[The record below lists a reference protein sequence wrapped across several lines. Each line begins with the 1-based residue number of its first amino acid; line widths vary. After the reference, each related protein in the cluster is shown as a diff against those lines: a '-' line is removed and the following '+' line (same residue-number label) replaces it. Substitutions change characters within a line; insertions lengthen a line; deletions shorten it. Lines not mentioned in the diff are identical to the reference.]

1 MNLSLVWPGIER
13 VCDTE
18 KSEFW
23 VVSLE
28 DGYVSLTLWKSSKE
42 VQIVHH
48 GANEVVLM
56 KFKRVNPDRLRKMLQ
71 RMFIPTTQKG
81 SR

>member
-1 MNLSLVWPGIER
+1 MNLSLVWPGIEK

-23 VVSLE
+23 IVSLE
-28 DGYVSLTLWKSSKE
+28 DGYVSLTFWKSSGE

-56 KFKRVNPDRLRKMLQ
+56 KFKRVNPDSLRKLLQ
-71 RMFIPTTQKG
+71 RMVVAKTWKG
-81 SR
+81 A